1 MNRLQTLEE
10 IELYLK
16 EKLSVL
22 LNVDVDKI
30 PSDANL
36 VEELGAD
43 SIVIVQLF
51 VNIQDDFGI
60 DMNQELNLGQA
71 ITVEMIAKYI
81 KENM

>member
-30 PSDANL
+30 LSDANL

>member
-51 VNIQDDFGI
+51 VNIPDDFGI

>member
-36 VEELGAD
+36 VDELGAD

-51 VNIQDDFGI
+51 VNVQDDFGI

>member
-36 VEELGAD
+36 VDELGAD

-51 VNIQDDFGI
+51 VNVQDDFGI

-71 ITVEMIAKYI
+71 ITVAMIAKYI

>member
-1 MNRLQTLEE
+1 MNKLQTLEE